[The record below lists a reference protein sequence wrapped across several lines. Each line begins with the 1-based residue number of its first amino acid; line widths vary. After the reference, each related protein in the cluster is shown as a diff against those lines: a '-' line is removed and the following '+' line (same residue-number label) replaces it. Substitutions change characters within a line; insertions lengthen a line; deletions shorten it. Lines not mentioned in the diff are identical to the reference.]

1 MRLPRLTVLPLLVS
15 LLLAWATSAQ
25 GQGDQ
30 AKIQQM
36 LMESYDLL
44 EAGKLDQAKSIFE
57 KLLQQDPDN
66 PLVLNNLAAVMAK
79 EQKYGE
85 ALNYLEKALPRAR
98 GYRVKVNRVCGV
110 EGLCLAFRPAE
121 EVYGDQELAPLVQLN
136 LEMVKARL
144 ATRK

>member
-1 MRLPRLTVLPLLVS
+1 MRLLRPTVLPLLVS
-15 LLLAWATSAQ
+15 LLLAWTASAL

-36 LMESYDLL
+36 LVSSYDLL

-98 GYRVKVNRVCGV
+98 GYRVKVNRVCGG

>member
-15 LLLAWATSAQ
+15 LLLAWATAAP

-30 AKIQQM
+30 AKIQQ
-36 LMESYDLL
+36 
-44 EAGKLDQAKSIFE
+44 K
-57 KLLQQDPDN
+57 DPGN

-85 ALNYLEKALPRAR
+85 ALNYLEQALPRAR
-98 GYRVKVNRVCGV
+98 GYRVKVNRVCGG

-121 EVYGDQELAPLVQLN
+121 AVYGDQELAPLVQLN

-144 ATRK
+144 PAEK

>member
-1 MRLPRLTVLPLLVS
+1 MRLLRLTVLPLLVS
-15 LLLAWATSAQ
+15 LLLAGTASAP

-30 AKIQQM
+30 AMIQQM
-36 LMESYDLL
+36 LVSSYDLL

-57 KLLQQDPDN
+57 KLLKQDPNN

-98 GYRVKVNRVCGV
+98 GYRVKVNRVCGA
-110 EGLCLAFRPAE
+110 EDLCLAFRPAE
-121 EVYGDQELAPLVQLN
+121 KVYGDQELAPLVQLN

-144 ATRK
+144 ATKK

>member
-15 LLLAWATSAQ
+15 LLLAWATAAP

-36 LMESYDLL
+36 LVSSYDLL
-44 EAGKLDQAKSIFE
+44 EAGKLDQAKSIFA

-85 ALNYLEKALPRAR
+85 ALNYLEQALPRAR
-98 GYRVKVNRVCGV
+98 GYRVKVNRVCGADN
-110 EGLCLAFRPAE
+110 LCLAFRPAAA
-121 EVYGDQELAPLVQLN
+121 VYGDQELAPLVQLN
-136 LEMVKARL
+136 LQMVKARL
-144 ATRK
+144 AAEK

>member
-1 MRLPRLTVLPLLVS
+1 MRLLRLTVLPLLVS
-15 LLLAWATSAQ
+15 LLLAWTTAAP
-25 GQGDQ
+25 GQGDR
-30 AKIQQM
+30 ANIQQM
-36 LMESYDLL
+36 LVESYDLL
-44 EAGKLDQAKSIFE
+44 EAGKLDQARSIFA

-85 ALNYLEKALPRAR
+85 AL
-98 GYRVKVNRVCGV
+98 GYRVKVNRVCGG

-121 EVYGDQELAPLVQLN
+121 AVYGDQELAPLVQLN

-144 ATRK
+144 AT

>member
-1 MRLPRLTVLPLLVS
+1 MRLLRLTVLPLLVS
-15 LLLAWATSAQ
+15 LLLAWPTAAL

-36 LMESYDLL
+36 LVSSYDLL

-57 KLLQQDPDN
+57 KLLKQDPNN

-98 GYRVKVNRVCGV
+98 GYRVKVNRVCGA
-110 EGLCLAFRPAE
+110 EDLCLAFRPAE
-121 EVYGDQELAPLVQLN
+121 KVYGDQELAPLVQLN

-144 ATRK
+144 ATKK

>member
-15 LLLAWATSAQ
+15 LLLAWTTSVL

-57 KLLQQDPDN
+57 KLLKQDPNN

-85 ALNYLEKALPRAR
+85 ALNYLEKALPR
-98 GYRVKVNRVCGV
+98 
-110 EGLCLAFRPAE
+110 
-121 EVYGDQELAPLVQLN
+121 
-136 LEMVKARL
+136 KAGRE
-144 ATRK
+144 K

>member
-1 MRLPRLTVLPLLVS
+1 MRLLRLTVLPLLVS
-15 LLLAWATSAQ
+15 LLLAWPTAAL

-36 LMESYDLL
+36 LVSSYDLL

-57 KLLQQDPDN
+57 KLLKQDPNN

-85 ALNYLEKALPRAR
+85 ALNYLEKALPR
-98 GYRVKVNRVCGV
+98 
-110 EGLCLAFRPAE
+110 
-121 EVYGDQELAPLVQLN
+121 
-136 LEMVKARL
+136 KAGRE
-144 ATRK
+144 K

>member
-1 MRLPRLTVLPLLVS
+1 MRLLRPTILPLLVS
-15 LLLAWATSAQ
+15 LLLAWTASAL

-36 LMESYDLL
+36 LVSSYDLL
-44 EAGKLDQAKSIFE
+44 EAGKLDQARSIFA
-57 KLLQQDPDN
+57 KLLKQAPDN
-66 PLVLNNLAAVMAK
+66 PLVLNNLAAVLAK

-98 GYRVKVNRVCGV
+98 GYRVKVNRVCGAAD
-110 EGLCLAFRPAE
+110 LCLAFRPAE
-121 EVYGDQELAPLVQLN
+121 KVYGDQELAPLVQLN

-144 ATRK
+144 ATKK

>member
-1 MRLPRLTVLPLLVS
+1 MRLLRLTVLPLLVS
-15 LLLAWATSAQ
+15 LLLAWTTAAP
-25 GQGDQ
+25 GQGDR
-30 AKIQQM
+30 ANIQQM
-36 LMESYDLL
+36 LVESYDLL
-44 EAGKLDQAKSIFE
+44 EAGKLDQARSIFA

-85 ALNYLEKALPRAR
+85 ALPRAR
-98 GYRVKVNRVCGV
+98 GYRVKVNRVCGG

-121 EVYGDQELAPLVQLN
+121 AVYGDQELAPLVQLN

-144 ATRK
+144 APQK

>member
-1 MRLPRLTVLPLLVS
+1 VS
-15 LLLAWATSAQ
+15 LLLAWPTAAL

-36 LMESYDLL
+36 LVSSYDLL

-57 KLLQQDPDN
+57 KLLKQDPNN

-85 ALNYLEKALPRAR
+85 ALNYLEKALPR
-98 GYRVKVNRVCGV
+98 
-110 EGLCLAFRPAE
+110 
-121 EVYGDQELAPLVQLN
+121 
-136 LEMVKARL
+136 KAGRE
-144 ATRK
+144 K

>member
-98 GYRVKVNRVCGV
+98 GYRVKVNRVCGA
-110 EGLCLAFRPAE
+110 EDLCLAFRPAE

-144 ATRK
+144 ATKK

>member
-15 LLLAWATSAQ
+15 LLLAWTTSVL

-36 LMESYDLL
+36 LVESYDLL
-44 EAGKLDQAKSIFE
+44 EAGKLDQAKFIFE
-57 KLLQQDPDN
+57 KLLKQDPNN

-85 ALNYLEKALPRAR
+85 ALSYLEKALPRAR

-110 EGLCLAFRPAE
+110 EDLCLAFRPAE

-144 ATRK
+144 ATKK